1 MGRRPSRNIRGS
13 PVSVLPIRPA
23 TTASSIAEALREELL
38 SGAHPPGTP
47 LGDADLMERTGISAA
62 TARAALSE
70 LEHDGLVVHSLHRGV
85 EVVRITPDDV
95 RDIYAARRVFEI
107 AGLDVL
113 LRRRPVD
120 VTWLE
125 AAIERMGGAAMDGDG
140 RALVEADLAFHLAI
154 VAAAGSRRLTRAAQ
168 GALMELRL
176 VLSVA
181 DRARD
186 DLPAL
191 VADHQYLVEVFRSGH
206 RREAASALKD
216 HLARAEVLAR
226 QAAAEPG

>member
-1 MGRRPSRNIRGS
+1 
-13 PVSVLPIRPA
+13 VSVLPIRSV
-23 TTASSIAEALREELL
+23 TSASTLAETLREELL
-38 SGAHPPGTP
+38 SGAYPPGTP
-47 LGDADLMERTGISAA
+47 FADADVIERAGVTAA

-70 LEHDGLVVHSLHRGV
+70 LEHEGLLVHSLHRGV

-95 RDIYAARRVFEI
+95 RDIYAARRVFEV
-107 AGLDVL
+107 AGLEAL
-113 LRRRPVD
+113 LKRRPVD

-125 AAIERMGGAAMDGDG
+125 AAIERMGEAAVGANG

-181 DRARD
+181 DRGRD

-206 RREAASALKD
+206 RRESVSELVD
-216 HLARAEVLAR
+216 HLSRAEAMAR
-226 QAAAEPG
+226 QAAFEPA

>member
-1 MGRRPSRNIRGS
+1 M
-13 PVSVLPIRPA
+13 SVLPIRPT
-23 TTASSIAEALREELL
+23 TTATSIAEALREELL
-38 SGAHPPGTP
+38 SGAYAPGTP
-47 LGDADLMERTGISAA
+47 LGDAEVMERTGVSSA

-85 EVVRITPDDV
+85 EVVRITTDDV
-95 RDIYAARRVFEI
+95 RDIYSARRVFEL
-107 AGLDVL
+107 AGLEVL

-125 AAIERMGGAAMDGDG
+125 AAIERMGEAAVAGDG

-154 VAAAGSRRLTRAAQ
+154 VAAAGSRRVTRAAQ

-181 DRARD
+181 DRAHD
-186 DLPAL
+186 DLPSL

-206 RREAASALKD
+206 LREARSALVD
-216 HLARAEVLAR
+216 HLARAEVVAR
-226 QAAAEPG
+226 EAASEPG

>member
-1 MGRRPSRNIRGS
+1 M
-13 PVSVLPIRPA
+13 
-23 TTASSIAEALREELL
+23 
-38 SGAHPPGTP
+38 
-47 LGDADLMERTGISAA
+47 
-62 TARAALSE
+62 
-70 LEHDGLVVHSLHRGV
+70 VHSLHRGV
-85 EVVRITPDDV
+85 EVARITPDEV
-95 RDIYAARRVFEI
+95 RDIYAARRVFEV
-107 AGLDVL
+107 AGLEVL

-125 AAIERMGGAAMDGDG
+125 AAIERMGEAAVGGNG

-181 DRARD
+181 DRERD

-206 RREAASALKD
+206 LREAVSALED
-216 HLARAEVLAR
+216 HLSRAEVMAR
-226 QAAAEPG
+226 QAASEPG

>member
-1 MGRRPSRNIRGS
+1 M
-13 PVSVLPIRPA
+13 SVLPIRPP

-38 SGAHPPGTP
+38 SGTYPPGTP
-47 LGDADLMERTGISAA
+47 LRNADVVERTGVSSA
-62 TARAALSE
+62 TVRAALSE
-70 LEHDGLVVHSLHRGV
+70 LEHDGLVVHSMHRGV
-85 EVVRITPDDV
+85 EVIRITQDDV
-95 RDIYAARRVFEI
+95 RDIYAARRVFELS
-107 AGLDVL
+107 GLQAL

-120 VTWLE
+120 VSWLD
-125 AAIERMGGAAMDGDG
+125 AAIERMGEAAVAGDG

-181 DRARD
+181 DRAGA

-191 VADHQYLVEVFRSGH
+191 VAEHEYLVEVFRAGH
-206 RREAASALKD
+206 VREAVAVLED
-216 HLARAEVLAR
+216 HLARAEVVAR
-226 QAAAEPG
+226 QAASDPG

>member
-1 MGRRPSRNIRGS
+1 
-13 PVSVLPIRPA
+13 VSVLPIRPV
-23 TTASSIAEALREELL
+23 TTATALAETLREELL
-38 SGAHPPGTP
+38 SGAYAPGTP
-47 LGDADLMERTGISAA
+47 LGDAAVIERTGVTAA

-85 EVVRITPDDV
+85 EVTRITPDDV

-107 AGLDVL
+107 SGLEVL

-125 AAIERMGGAAMDGDG
+125 AAIERMGEAAVGG
-140 RALVEADLAFHLAI
+140 NCRALVEADLAFHLAI

-176 VLSVA
+176 VLSVT
-181 DRARD
+181 DREHN

-206 RREAASALKD
+206 LREAVAALED
-216 HLARAEVLAR
+216 HLSRGEVLAQ
-226 QAAAEPG
+226 QAASEPG

>member
-1 MGRRPSRNIRGS
+1 M
-13 PVSVLPIRPA
+13 SVLPIRPV
-23 TTASSIAEALREELL
+23 TTASSLAESLREELL
-38 SGAHPPGTP
+38 SGEYPPGTP
-47 LGDADLMERTGISAA
+47 LGDADLIERAGVSAA

-95 RDIYAARRVFEI
+95 RDIYAARRVYEL
-107 AGLDVL
+107 AGLEVL

-120 VTWLE
+120 VSWLE
-125 AAIERMGGAAMDGDG
+125 AAIERMGEAAVAGRA
-140 RALVEADLAFHLAI
+140 RALVEADLAFHLAV

-206 RREAASALKD
+206 LREAVSALED
-216 HLARAEVLAR
+216 HLSRGEVMAR
-226 QAAAEPG
+226 QAASEPA

>member
-1 MGRRPSRNIRGS
+1 M
-13 PVSVLPIRPA
+13 SVLPIRPVTSA
-23 TTASSIAEALREELL
+23 TTLAETLREELL
-38 SGAHPPGTP
+38 SGAYPPGTP
-47 LGDADLMERTGISAA
+47 LADADVIERTGVPAA

-85 EVVRITPDDV
+85 EVVRVTPDDV
-95 RDIYAARRVFEI
+95 RDIYAARRVFEV
-107 AGLDVL
+107 AGLQVL

-125 AAIERMGGAAMDGDG
+125 AAIERMGEAAIAGNG

-168 GALMELRL
+168 SALMELRL

-181 DRARD
+181 DRERD

-206 RREAASALKD
+206 LREAVSALED
-216 HLARAEVLAR
+216 HLSRADVIAR
-226 QAAAEPG
+226 QAASDPG

>member
-1 MGRRPSRNIRGS
+1 M
-13 PVSVLPIRPA
+13 SVLPIRPV
-23 TTASSIAEALREELL
+23 TTASSIAEALRDELL
-38 SGAHPPGTP
+38 SGAYPPGTP
-47 LGDADLMERTGISAA
+47 LGDADLIERTGVSSA

-85 EVVRITPDDV
+85 EVVRITQDDV

-107 AGLDVL
+107 AGLQVL
-113 LRRRPVD
+113 LRRRPAD
-120 VTWLE
+120 VSWLE
-125 AAIERMGGAAMDGDG
+125 AAIDRMGEAAVASDG

-168 GALMELRL
+168 GSLMELRL

-191 VADHQYLVEVFRSGH
+191 VADHQYLVEVFRGGH
-206 RREAASALKD
+206 LRESVAALED

-226 QAAAEPG
+226 QAASEPG

>member
-1 MGRRPSRNIRGS
+1 M
-13 PVSVLPIRPA
+13 SVLPIRPV
-23 TTASSIAEALREELL
+23 TSASTLAETLREELL
-38 SGAHPPGTP
+38 SGEYPPGTP
-47 LGDADLMERTGISAA
+47 LGDADLVERAGVSAA

-70 LEHDGLVVHSLHRGV
+70 LEHDGLVVHSMHRGV

-95 RDIYAARRVFEI
+95 RDIYAARRVYEF
-107 AGLDVL
+107 AGLEVL

-120 VTWLE
+120 VSWLE
-125 AAIERMGGAAMDGDG
+125 AAIDRMGEAAVAGSA

-168 GALMELRL
+168 SALMELRL

-206 RREAASALKD
+206 LREAVSALED
-216 HLARAEVLAR
+216 HLSRAEVMAR
-226 QAAAEPG
+226 QAASEPA

>member
-1 MGRRPSRNIRGS
+1 M
-13 PVSVLPIRPA
+13 SVLPIRPA
-23 TTASSIAEALREELL
+23 TAATSIAEALRDELL
-38 SGAHPPGTP
+38 SGTYPPGTP
-47 LGDADLMERTGISAA
+47 LGDADVIERAGVSSA

-85 EVVRITPDDV
+85 EVVRITQDDL
-95 RDIYAARRVFEI
+95 RDIYAARRVFEM
-107 AGLDVL
+107 AGLEVL

-125 AAIERMGGAAMDGDG
+125 AAIERMGHAAIASDG

-154 VAAAGSRRLTRAAQ
+154 VAAAGSRRVTRAAQ

-181 DRARD
+181 DRVRN

-206 RREAASALKD
+206 RREASAALED
-216 HLARAEVLAR
+216 HLARGEAIARLA
-226 QAAAEPG
+226 ASDPG

>member
-1 MGRRPSRNIRGS
+1 
-13 PVSVLPIRPA
+13 VSVLPIRPVTTA
-23 TTASSIAEALREELL
+23 TTLAETLREELL
-38 SGAHPPGTP
+38 SGAYPPGTP
-47 LGDADLMERTGISAA
+47 LADAAVIERTGVTAA

-95 RDIYAARRVFEI
+95 RDIYTARRVFEV
-107 AGLDVL
+107 AGLEVL

-125 AAIERMGGAAMDGDG
+125 AAIERMGEAAVAGSA

-181 DRARD
+181 DRERD

-206 RREAASALKD
+206 LREAVSALED
-216 HLARAEVLAR
+216 HLSRAEVIAR
-226 QAAAEPG
+226 QAASEPG

>member
-1 MGRRPSRNIRGS
+1 M
-13 PVSVLPIRPA
+13 SVLPIRRV
-23 TTASSIAEALREELL
+23 TTATALAETLREELL
-38 SGAHPPGTP
+38 SGAYAPGTP
-47 LGDADLMERTGISAA
+47 LGDAHVIERTGVTAA

-85 EVVRITPDDV
+85 EVTRITPDDV

-107 AGLDVL
+107 SGLQVL

-125 AAIERMGGAAMDGDG
+125 AAIERMGEAAVGG
-140 RALVEADLAFHLAI
+140 NCRALVEADLAFHLAI

-181 DRARD
+181 DRDRD

-206 RREAASALKD
+206 LREAMSALED
-216 HLARAEVLAR
+216 HLSRGEVLAR
-226 QAAAEPG
+226 QATSEPG

>member
-1 MGRRPSRNIRGS
+1 MT
-13 PVSVLPIRPA
+13 VLPIRPSTA
-23 TTASSIAEALREELL
+23 ASSIAEALRDELL
-38 SGAHPPGTP
+38 SGTYPPGTP
-47 LGDADLMERTGISAA
+47 LGDADLIERTGVSSA

-85 EVVRITPDDV
+85 EVVRITQDDV
-95 RDIYAARRVFEI
+95 RDIYAARRVFETS
-107 AGLDVL
+107 GLHAL

-120 VTWLE
+120 VSWLE
-125 AAIERMGGAAMDGDG
+125 AAVDRMGEAAVARDG

-154 VAAAGSRRLTRAAQ
+154 VAAAGSGGVGGAARK
-168 GALMELRL
+168 APMELRL

-181 DRARD
+181 DRARA

-206 RREAASALKD
+206 LREAVAALDD

-226 QAAAEPG
+226 QAAADPA

>member
-1 MGRRPSRNIRGS
+1 M
-13 PVSVLPIRPA
+13 SVLPIRPVTSA
-23 TTASSIAEALREELL
+23 TTLAESLREELL
-38 SGAHPPGTP
+38 SGAYPPGTL
-47 LGDADLMERTGISAA
+47 LGDAEVMERTGVSVG

-70 LEHDGLVVHSLHRGV
+70 LERDGLVVHSLHRGV
-85 EVVRITPDDV
+85 EVARITPDEV
-95 RDIYAARRVFEI
+95 RDIYAARRIFEV
-107 AGLDVL
+107 AGLEAL

-125 AAIERMGGAAMDGDG
+125 AAIERMGEAAIGG
-140 RALVEADLAFHLAI
+140 RPRALVEADLAFHLAI

-191 VADHQYLVEVFRSGH
+191 VADHQYLVEVFRGGH
-206 RREAASALKD
+206 LREAVTTLED
-216 HLARAEVLAR
+216 HLSRAEVLAR
-226 QAAAEPG
+226 QAASEPG

>member
-1 MGRRPSRNIRGS
+1 M
-13 PVSVLPIRPA
+13 SVLPIRPVTSA
-23 TTASSIAEALREELL
+23 TTVAEALREELL
-38 SGAHPPGTP
+38 SGAYMPGTP
-47 LGDADLMERTGISAA
+47 FGDGMVMEHAGVSSA

-70 LEHDGLVVHSLHRGV
+70 LEHDGLVVHSLHRGI
-85 EVVRITPDDV
+85 EVVRTTQDDV
-95 RDIYAARRVFEI
+95 RDIYASRRVFEM
-107 AGLDVL
+107 AGLEVL

-120 VTWLE
+120 VSWLE
-125 AAIERMGGAAMDGDG
+125 AAIDRMGEAAVANDG

-176 VLSVA
+176 VLSVS
-181 DRARD
+181 DRERD

-206 RREAASALKD
+206 LREAVSALED
-216 HLARAEVLAR
+216 HLSRAEVMAR
-226 QAAAEPG
+226 QAATEPG